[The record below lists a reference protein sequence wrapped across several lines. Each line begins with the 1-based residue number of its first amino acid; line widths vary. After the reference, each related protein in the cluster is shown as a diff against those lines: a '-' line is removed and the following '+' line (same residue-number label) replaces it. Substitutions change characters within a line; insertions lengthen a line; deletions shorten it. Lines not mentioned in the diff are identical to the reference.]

1 MPGSIKQTVNLS
13 SSCGYLEIV
22 SYSLPKPHVLFGKC
36 EAKYLLLTSSF
47 KAIVKQSHE
56 KENAC
61 TV

>member
-1 MPGSIKQTVNLS
+1 MPVSIKLAMNLS

-47 KAIVKQSHE
+47 KAVFKAKS
-56 KENAC
+56 
-61 TV
+61 